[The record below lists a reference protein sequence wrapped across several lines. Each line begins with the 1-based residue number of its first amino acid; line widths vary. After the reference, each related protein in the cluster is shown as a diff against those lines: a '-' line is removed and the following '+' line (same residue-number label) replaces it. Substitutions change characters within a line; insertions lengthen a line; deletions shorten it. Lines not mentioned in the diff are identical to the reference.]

1 MLTVSKYNSKNC
13 TDVHNKIF
21 RKKKLNQYITNSKL
35 QDFILLEDLKSNT
48 HNVYVGCKYQIVEK

>member
-1 MLTVSKYNSKNC
+1 MLTVNTTVKTVLLYIIKYLE
-13 TDVHNKIF
+13 
-21 RKKKLNQYITNSKL
+21 KKKLNQYITNSKL

>member
-1 MLTVSKYNSKNC
+1 MLTVNTTVKTVLLYIIKYLEE
-13 TDVHNKIF
+13 
-21 RKKKLNQYITNSKL
+21 KKLNQYITNSKL